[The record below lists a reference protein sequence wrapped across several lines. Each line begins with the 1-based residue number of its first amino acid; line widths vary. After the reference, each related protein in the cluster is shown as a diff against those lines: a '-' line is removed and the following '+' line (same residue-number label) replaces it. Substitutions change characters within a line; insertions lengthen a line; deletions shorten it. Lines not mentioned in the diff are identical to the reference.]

1 LVNVEFL
8 SNREGDSILVE
19 DDRIASI
26 GWEDRL
32 RRRAKASVDVVD
44 CRGYF
49 AIPGLTDSH
58 MHLLSYGLY
67 KRRLDLSRATSIEDI
82 KKAVA
87 RKAREL
93 GPGKWIIGRG
103 WDQEKLIDN
112 RMPDRWDLDEVAP
125 KNPVLLFRVCGHVAV
140 ANSYALKLAN
150 IEDYAPDPPVGHF
163 GREGGKVNGV
173 LYEGAVELVEK
184 AIGKPSLREAVDAV
198 AEVLQEAASY
208 GLVELHAMS
217 VDEYEYRV
225 LKLMDEKGLLE
236 LKVKAYLELD
246 SIGAT
251 GEKGEG
257 MLRVCGVKV
266 VADGSFGARTAYLR
280 EPYSD
285 SPSWRGE
292 LLMDAEDLVEVFK
305 RAERRRLEV
314 AVHAIGDGAIEE
326 VLKAV
331 EESGFQKV
339 RLEHASLTPPDLIDK
354 IAELKIPVSVQ
365 PHFIL
370 SDWWIVERLGPER
383 TRWIYAYKSLLSKG
397 ALIAGSS
404 DAPVE
409 PLNPWLGVY
418 AAVDRGKKSGLPI
431 WRFSSCEALKPREA
445 LNLYLRRKKPTNKFT
460 DRILIKE
467 GCSADLTV
475 ISECPFKI
483 ENIQGLEVIL
493 TVVEGRVVYKK
504 DYSSMM

>member
-1 LVNVEFL
+1 
-8 SNREGDSILVE
+8 
-19 DDRIASI
+19 
-26 GWEDRL
+26 
-32 RRRAKASVDVVD
+32 
-44 CRGYF
+44 
-49 AIPGLTDSH
+49 
-58 MHLLSYGLY
+58 
-67 KRRLDLSRATSIEDI
+67 
-82 KKAVA
+82 
-87 RKAREL
+87 
-93 GPGKWIIGRG
+93 
-103 WDQEKLIDN
+103 
-112 RMPDRWDLDEVAP
+112 
-125 KNPVLLFRVCGHVAV
+125 
-140 ANSYALKLAN
+140 
-150 IEDYAPDPPVGHF
+150 
-163 GREGGKVNGV
+163 
-173 LYEGAVELVEK
+173 
-184 AIGKPSLREAVDAV
+184 
-198 AEVLQEAASY
+198 
-208 GLVELHAMS
+208 
-217 VDEYEYRV
+217 
-225 LKLMDEKGLLE
+225 
-236 LKVKAYLELD
+236 
-246 SIGAT
+246 
-251 GEKGEG
+251 
-257 MLRVCGVKV
+257 
-266 VADGSFGARTAYLR
+266 
-280 EPYSD
+280 
-285 SPSWRGE
+285 
-292 LLMDAEDLVEVFK
+292 MDAEDLVEVFK